1 MTKERDRIAA
11 KIRAMQART
20 VGRGCTEAEAYEA
33 AKMIAKLLTEYD
45 LSLSDVEIGEER
57 CEKSEIKTGR
67 AKQPHEIV
75 FCVSSIASFADCKA
89 WKDRKD
95 GVRFVFFGLPK
106 DVEFATFLY
115 HTIRAAMDFELSNFK
130 FDCKLQNRPT
140 GRRESHSFLLGMG
153 DRIKGRLRE
162 MKDAQNA
169 ETKTTTGRDL
179 VVVKSNVVA
188 QQFAELGMRLS
199 RGSSTRSST
208 GSTGSYEAGR
218 AAGDKVGFNRAV
230 TGGTK
235 LITGS

>member
-11 KIRAMQART
+11 KVRAMQART

-57 CEKSEIKTGR
+57 CEKSAVKTGR
-67 AKQPHEIV
+67 AKRPHEIQ
-75 FCVSSIASFADCKA
+75 FCLKSVAAFADCKV
-89 WKDRKD
+89 WKDSKG

-115 HTIRAAMDFELSNFK
+115 HTIQAAMDFELSNFK
-130 FDCKLQNRPT
+130 FDCSIQHRPT
-140 GRRESHSFLLGMG
+140 GRRESHSFLLGMA
-153 DRIKGRLRE
+153 DRVARRLEE
-162 MKDAQNA
+162 MKAAQNT

-179 VVVKSNVVA
+179 VVVKSRVVA
-188 QQFAELGMRLS
+188 TQFAELGMRLRGGRSQASS
-199 RGSSTRSST
+199 R
-208 GSTGSYEAGR
+208 STGSYNAGQ

-230 TGGTK
+230 TSGTK
-235 LITGS
+235 LITGG